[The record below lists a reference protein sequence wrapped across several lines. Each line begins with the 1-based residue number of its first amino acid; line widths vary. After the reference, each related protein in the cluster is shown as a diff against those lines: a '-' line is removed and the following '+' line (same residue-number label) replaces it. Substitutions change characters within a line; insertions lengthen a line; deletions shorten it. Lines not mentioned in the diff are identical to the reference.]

1 MKTLYDTDLEVITC
15 LDERYYFKDGIY
27 SPSVTTVLDV
37 YPKGFGFQQ
46 WLKDLGHNSEE
57 VLRRA
62 AERGSRVHA
71 ALEKIATGGAV
82 RWEVDGVFEFSLDEW
97 KMINKG
103 VEFLKEFVAEIDAVE
118 ISIVSGGV
126 GGTIDLICRIG
137 GEVWLIDWKTGNG
150 IYPSH
155 HIQAAKYANMY
166 GNETGMNIPHVGIL
180 HLNAKTRG
188 PGRGGAIQGAGW
200 QLIEVEDRERKLEL
214 FDHVFEI
221 WKAENPNAQPKNLT
235 YPGVLKLK

>member
-1 MKTLYDTDLEVITC
+1 MKTLYDTELEVITC
-15 LDERYYFKDGIY
+15 LDERYYLQDGVY

-37 YPKGFGFQQ
+37 YPKGFGFHQ

-71 ALEKIATGGAV
+71 ALEKIAQGGEV

-103 VEFLKEFVAEIDAVE
+103 VEFLKTFVTEINGVE

-126 GGTIDLICRIG
+126 GGTLDLICAIG
-137 GEVWLIDWKTGNG
+137 GDRWLIDWKTGNG

-166 GNETGMNIPHVGIL
+166 VNETGLRINKAGIL
-180 HLNAKTRG
+180 WLNAKTRG
-188 PGRGGAIQGAGW
+188 PGRGGLIQGAGW
-200 QLIEVEDRERKLEL
+200 QLIEVEDRPGKLKMFEN
-214 FDHVFEI
+214 VFEI
-221 WKAENPNAQPKNLT
+221 WKAENKNAQPKNLT
-235 YPGVLKLK
+235 YPGVLKL